1 MKRLVLSAS
10 GLLGFLGVVL
20 GAAGAHVL
28 RGTLSEKDLGIFET
42 AVRYQLIHALAL
54 FILVLLM
61 DKIPGKLLQVA
72 GVLWLSGVLIFSG
85 SLYLIV
91 FSGVRS
97 FGAVAP
103 IGGLCLMAGWICI
116 FIAGLRRI

>member
-1 MKRLVLSAS
+1 MKRFVLSAS

-20 GAAGAHVL
+20 GAAGAHAL

-42 AVRYQLIHALAL
+42 AVRYQLLHALAL
-54 FILVLLM
+54 LTLVLLM
-61 DKIPGKLLQVA
+61 EKMPGKLLEVA
-72 GVLWLSGVLIFSG
+72 GVLWVSGIVIFSG
-85 SLYLIV
+85 SLYLII

-103 IGGLCLMAGWICI
+103 IGGLCLMAGWVCV